1 VSRAKQERERKERA
15 RLYQLSRRTGVEPRD
30 LSKQTAIPSREAGYW
45 MPKDLS
51 VEEYFDAVRGHPPMP
66 EMLAYLSE
74 NHRAWTDEDFDYNRS
89 EDGSCEKCGAR
100 ALNLG
105 PMAELKS
112 SSHAG
117 FDGQDVQYSKFIAE
131 RFTTSKEPV
140 TLTPNLHREF
150 ICQSWIEGAH
160 LDHIPE
166 GHMHDPG
173 IAAIEAQPDLSDGK
187 VGLLLPFRVIDG
199 SHRAALTHRE
209 GRPFSAYILTPVE
222 NLKSIFAIGAMKNP
236 FFSVPYSPEADR
248 VLDLMA
254 RSVVGP
260 NLK

>member
-1 VSRAKQERERKERA
+1 MERA
-15 RLYQLSRRTGVEPRD
+15 RLYQLSKMTGVEPGD
-30 LSKQTAIPSREAGYW
+30 LSKLTASLSREAGYW
-45 MPKDLS
+45 MPKAFSLN
-51 VEEYFDAVRGHPPMP
+51 EYLDAVRGHSPIP

-74 NHRAWTDEDFDYNRS
+74 NHRTWTDEDFDYNRS
-89 EDGSCEKCGAR
+89 KDGSCEKCGTR
-100 ALNLG
+100 ALDLS

-112 SSHAG
+112 SGHTG
-117 FDGQDVQYSKFIAE
+117 FDGEDVQYSKFIAE
-131 RFTTSKEPV
+131 RFTTSKEPF

-166 GHMHDPG
+166 EHMHDPG

-187 VGLLLPFRVIDG
+187 LGLLLSFRVIDA

-222 NLKSIFAIGAMKNP
+222 NLNSIFAIGAKKNP

-254 RSVVGP
+254 RGVVGP
-260 NLK
+260 NVK